1 MKAASIIIPYYFQS
15 PVPVRPVC
23 VVCVCGPAPARLRNR
38 NGIIIINL
46 NLNLQLRLYIFTR
59 YMYLQHPAHDMSPST
74 NTQLKA
80 ATSAQSHT
88 HPSTSYY

>member
-1 MKAASIIIPYYFQS
+1 
-15 PVPVRPVC
+15 
-23 VVCVCGPAPARLRNR
+23 
-38 NGIIIINL
+38 
-46 NLNLQLRLYIFTR
+46 
-59 YMYLQHPAHDMSPST
+59 MYLQHPAHDMSPST